1 MLNSCEDDLEEVHIR
16 FIRITETPLAR
27 QHKLGKKPLISLGGR
42 QKNSLKKKKLVFYS
56 QKDQSL

>member
-42 QKNSLKKKKLVFYS
+42 QKNSLKKKKLVF
-56 QKDQSL
+56 